1 VIRPSR
7 LVHRVAFG
15 SLWLLAAGCA
25 GGSAGADTKVDP
37 PVSVDRIRDTPD
49 AYVGKRVRLRA
60 AVAEQRGSRVF
71 VLKDH
76 DPAFKEHMLVIT
88 TKPLP
93 ELLGEAR
100 TSLRAGEKLLLTGV
114 VHRESLAALESELG
128 VQLEEGV
135 RARFEGTPV
144 LVATEVVRT
153 DDREPEP
160 PDTAGGY

>member
-1 VIRPSR
+1 VIHPYR
-7 LVHRVAFG
+7 LALGAARTA
-15 SLWLLAAGCA
+15 LWVLAAGCA
-25 GGSAGADTKVDP
+25 GSSGASTKVDP

-49 AYVGKRVRLRA
+49 AYIGKRVRLGA

-88 TKPLP
+88 TRPLP
-93 ELLGEAR
+93 DLLGEAR
-100 TSLRAGEKLLLTGV
+100 TTLTPGEKLLLTGV
-114 VHRESLAALESELG
+114 VHREPLASLEGELG

-153 DDREPEP
+153 GDREPEP
-160 PDTAGGY
+160 PDTASGY

>member
-1 VIRPSR
+1 MIRPYQ
-7 LVHRVAFG
+7 LVHRAAFP
-15 SLWLLAAGCA
+15 SLWILAAGCA
-25 GGSAGADTKVDP
+25 GGSAGAVTKVDP

-49 AYVGKRVRLRA
+49 AYVGKRIRLGA
-60 AVAEQRGSRVF
+60 SVAEQRGSRVF

-88 TKPLP
+88 TKPLSD
-93 ELLGEAR
+93 LLGESR
-100 TSLRAGEKLLLTGV
+100 TGLEAGEKVLLTGV
-114 VHRESLAALESELG
+114 VHREPLAALEGELG

-153 DDREPEP
+153 GDREQEP
-160 PDTAGGY
+160 PDTTGGY

>member
-1 VIRPSR
+1 MIRPYQ
-7 LVHRVAFG
+7 LVHRAAFP
-15 SLWLLAAGCA
+15 SLWILAAGCA

-93 ELLGEAR
+93 DLLGEAR
-100 TSLRAGEKLLLTGV
+100 TSLQAGEKLLLTGV
-114 VHRESLAALESELG
+114 VHREPLAALESELG
-128 VQLEEGV
+128 VQLEEAV

-160 PDTAGGY
+160 ADTAAGY